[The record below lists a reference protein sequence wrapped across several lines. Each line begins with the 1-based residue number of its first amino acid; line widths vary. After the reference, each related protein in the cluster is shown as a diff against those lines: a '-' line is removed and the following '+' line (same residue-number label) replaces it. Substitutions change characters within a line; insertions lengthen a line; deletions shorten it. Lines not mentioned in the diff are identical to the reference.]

1 MQTDSTILDNKTMRT
16 SGKTYGQTI
25 NALNIGKT
33 TTLEKIEP
41 CGSLQVRKQTN
52 GTVQF
57 FWRYSQGTLSQ
68 RVAIGTYDSTAP
80 PKSIT
85 RTERGF
91 SVAAAIREAQVQAQR
106 HFENKDTGGYSKL
119 IEVEANHKIQATS
132 ATADRKKQT
141 LQKLLV
147 AYCDYLQKLGRS
159 SHTDARSIF
168 QNHVFSPWPQQ
179 SVLPAAEI
187 SAEHVADMMRLVHE
201 KGHARTSNKLRSYIH
216 SAFQVAKSSKTKASI
231 PASFKE
237 FKISHNP
244 ASDTEP
250 DTSANKADKN
260 PLTHEEMLTYWRCIK
275 TTPGFEGAVLRLH
288 LLTGG
293 LRIKQLVLLKNSFIR
308 DGAITLFD
316 TKGRPGSDPRP
327 YATPLLPLSTKALEE
342 CKPVGEYAL
351 STCGGRTHLA
361 ATTLSRWACDAVGNR
376 ISNFNAKRI
385 RSGVETLLAKHK
397 FSADLRGRL
406 QSHGVSGVQNRHY
419 DGHDYMDEK
428 REMLQKMY
436 EVLESNLV

>member
-1 MQTDSTILDNKTMRT
+1 MRT
-16 SGKTYGQTI
+16 TGKTHGQTI
-25 NALNIGKT
+25 NALSTGTT

-41 CGSLQVRKQTN
+41 SGSLQARKQTN

-57 FWRYSQGTLSQ
+57 FWRYSLGTQSQ
-68 RVAIGTYDSTAP
+68 RIAIGTYDSTAP
-80 PKSIT
+80 PKSIA

-106 HFENKDTGGYSKL
+106 HFENKENGGYSKL
-119 IEVEANHKIQATS
+119 IEVEANQKIQATS
-132 ATADRKKQT
+132 ATADRNKQT
-141 LQKLLV
+141 LQKLLLS
-147 AYCDYLQKLGRS
+147 YCDYLQKLGRS
-159 SHTDARSIF
+159 SHTDVRSIF
-168 QNHVFSPWPQQ
+168 QNHVFKPWPQH
-179 SVLPAAEI
+179 SAFPAAEI
-187 SAEHVADMMRLVHE
+187 TAEQIADMMRLVHE

-237 FKISHNP
+237 FKITHNP

-260 PLTHEEMLTYWRCIK
+260 PLTHEEMLIYWSCIK
-275 TTPGFEGAVLRLH
+275 SLSSFEGAVLRLH

-308 DGAITLFD
+308 NNEITLFD
-316 TKGRPGSDPRP
+316 TKGRPGSEPRP
-327 YATPLLPLSTKALEE
+327 YTTPVLPLAKQALEE
-342 CKPVGEYAL
+342 CKPRGEYAL
-351 STCGGRTHLA
+351 STSGGKTHLA
-361 ATTLSRWACDAVGNR
+361 ATTLSRWACNAVGNR

-385 RSGVETLLAKHK
+385 RSGVETMLAKHK
-397 FSADLRGRL
+397 FSEDLRGRL
-406 QSHGVSGVQNRHY
+406 QSHGISGVQNRHY

-428 REMLQKMY
+428 REMLMKLH
-436 EVLESNLV
+436 EILESSS

>member
-1 MQTDSTILDNKTMRT
+1 MQTDSTILDIKTMRT
-16 SGKTYGQTI
+16 SGKTHGQTI
-25 NALNIGKT
+25 NALTVGTT

-41 CGSLQVRKQTN
+41 CGSLQARKKTN

-57 FWRYSQGTLSQ
+57 FWRYSQGTQSQ
-68 RVAIGTYDSTAP
+68 RIAIGTYDSSAP

-106 HFENKDTGGYSKL
+106 HFENKDNGGYSKL
-119 IEVEANHKIQATS
+119 IEVEGNQKLHAKS

-141 LQKLLV
+141 LQKLLE

-159 SHTDARSIF
+159 SHSDVRSIF
-168 QNHVFSPWPQQ
+168 QNHVFLPWPELAA
-179 SVLPAAEI
+179 SPATEITAEQ
-187 SAEHVADMMRLVHE
+187 VADMMRLVHE
-201 KGHARTSNKLRSYIH
+201 KGRARTSNKLRSYIRA
-216 SAFQVAKSSKTKASI
+216 AFQVAKSSRTKASI

-237 FKISHNP
+237 FKITYNP

-260 PLTHEEMLTYWRCIK
+260 PLTHEEMKIYWQCI
-275 TTPGFEGAVLRLH
+275 TIIPGFEGAVLRLH

-308 DGAITLFD
+308 GNEITLFD
-316 TKGRPGSDPRP
+316 TKGRPGSEPRP
-327 YATPLLPLSTKALEE
+327 YTTPLLPLARRALDD
-342 CKPVGEYAL
+342 CYPTGEYAL
-351 STCGGRTHLA
+351 STSGGQTHLA
-361 ATTLSRWACDAVGNR
+361 ATTLSRWACNAVGDQ

-385 RSGVETLLAKHK
+385 RSGVETLLAKYK
-397 FSADLRGRL
+397 FSEDLRGRL
-406 QSHGVSGVQNRHY
+406 QSHGVSGVQSRHY
-419 DGHDYMDEK
+419 DGHDYVDEK
-428 REMLQKMY
+428 REMLAKLHELLQA
-436 EVLESNLV
+436 

>member
-1 MQTDSTILDNKTMRT
+1 MIMDKKIIQK
-16 SGKTYGQTI
+16 SGKTHGQTI
-25 NALNIGKT
+25 NALTAGAT

-41 CGSLQVRKQTN
+41 CGSLQARKQSN
-52 GTVQF
+52 GAVQF
-57 FWRYSQGTLSQ
+57 FWRYSLGTQSQ
-68 RVAIGTYDSTAP
+68 RVAIGTYDSSAP
-80 PKSIT
+80 PKSII

-91 SVAAAIREAQVQAQR
+91 SVAAAIRLAQEQAQR
-106 HFENKDTGGYSKL
+106 HFENKENGGYSKL
-119 IEVEANHKIQATS
+119 IEIESSKKIEAKS
-132 ATADRKKQT
+132 AMVDRKNQT
-141 LQKLLV
+141 LRKLLT
-147 AYCDYLQKLGRS
+147 AYCEYLQKLGRS
-159 SHTDARSIF
+159 SHSDLRSIF
-168 QNHVFSPWPQQ
+168 QNHVFVSWPEL
-179 SVLPAAEI
+179 SALPAAELT
-187 SAEHVADMMRLVHE
+187 AEQIADMMRLVHE

-275 TTPGFEGAVLRLH
+275 TIPGIEDAVLRLH

-293 LRIKQLVLLKNSFIR
+293 LRIKQLVLLKNSYIQ
-308 DGAITLFD
+308 DGAMTLFD
-316 TKGRPGSDPRP
+316 AKGRPGSEPRP
-327 YATPLLPLSTKALEE
+327 YETPLLPLSKKALEE
-342 CKPVGEYAL
+342 CKPLGEYAL
-351 STCGGRTHLA
+351 STSGGQTHLA
-361 ATTLSRWACDAVGNR
+361 ATTLSRWACDAAGNR
-376 ISNFNAKRI
+376 ILNFNAKRI

-406 QSHGVSGVQNRHY
+406 QSHGVNGVQNRHY

-428 REMLQKMY
+428 REMLKKLH
-436 EVLESNLV
+436 EILESGYYAC